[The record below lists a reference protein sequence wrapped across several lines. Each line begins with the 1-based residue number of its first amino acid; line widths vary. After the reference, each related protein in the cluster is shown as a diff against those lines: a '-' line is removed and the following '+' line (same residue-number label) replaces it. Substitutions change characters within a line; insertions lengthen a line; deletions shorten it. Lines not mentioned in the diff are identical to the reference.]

1 MQARYETGRSFFYCR
16 SGSDLQRCDGVRT
29 REYACMTRLDWS
41 AIVVFS
47 IDCPFDHKVLKPG
60 EVIKIG
66 RDECVCRPP
75 LQCSAVKKEKKD
87 EEEKPTEPRIEGIN
101 EEKCAVGG
109 AFFFQIRVHH
119 LRVKT
124 GAPAFQNDDGANF
137 AAIVPFLTLESFAK
151 IAVIEPSS
159 SYKTDYINFISS
171 VFRNLVC

>member
-41 AIVVFS
+41 AIVVFY

-109 AFFFQIRVHH
+109 AFFFR
-119 LRVKT
+119 
-124 GAPAFQNDDGANF
+124 
-137 AAIVPFLTLESFAK
+137 
-151 IAVIEPSS
+151 
-159 SYKTDYINFISS
+159 S
-171 VFRNLVC
+171 VFIISVSKRGHLHSKTTTEQISLQLFLSLHWKVLRKLQ